1 MINEGKQDNEAQ
13 IAKLREKISN
23 VKGEVSAKEKEISDL
38 QLKLEKQSIY
48 ADTWIWELEIMQR
61 ELST

>member
-48 ADTWIWELEIMQR
+48 ADT
-61 ELST
+61 